1 MLQFAHSQLLYLLLI
16 IPLLT
21 GWYILTRFRAKRAL
35 KKFGDLEI
43 IEQLMP
49 QVSFSRPSWKF
60 SILAAAFAFLVLTLA
75 GPRFGSKV
83 KETKRSGI
91 ELEIAL
97 DVSNSMLATDVS
109 PNRIENAKLAIQSL
123 IEKLKEDKI
132 GLIVFAGDAYTQI
145 PMTTDLSAAQVIL
158 SSINTGIVP
167 KQGTAIGSAIDLGMK
182 SFSQDKSKNKA
193 LVLITDGENH
203 EDDAIASAKE
213 AANKGIKVFTIGIG
227 SPQGAPIPD
236 GRDYKKDKD
245 GNVIMTKLD
254 VEGLQQIAMA
264 GKGSFQAGN
273 IHTALG
279 NIVKELN
286 KMEKGEMGTQEFDE
300 FDEQYQWV
308 AAIALLLVL
317 IEVFVL
323 SRKNKWLSKINL
335 FRVQRKEE

>member
-1 MLQFAHSQLLYLLLI
+1 MLQFAHTQLLYLLLI
-16 IPLLT
+16 IPILVV
-21 GWYILTRFRAKRAL
+21 WYILIRIRAKRAL
-35 KKFGDLEI
+35 KKFGDMEI

-49 QVSFSRPSWKF
+49 QVSFSRPNWKF
-60 SILAAAFAFLVLTLA
+60 SILIIAFAFLVLALA

-97 DVSNSMLATDVS
+97 DVSNSMLAKDVA
-109 PNRIENAKLAIQSL
+109 PNRLENAKLAIQSL
-123 IEKLKEDKI
+123 IEKLKQDKI

-145 PMTTDLSAAQVIL
+145 PMTTDLTAAQVIL

-167 KQGTAIGSAIDLGMK
+167 KQGTAIGTAIELGMR
-182 SFSQDKSKNKA
+182 SFTQDKSKNKA
-193 LVLITDGENH
+193 IILITDGENH
-203 EDDAIASAKE
+203 EDDALSSAKD
-213 AANKGIKVFTIGIG
+213 AASKGVKVFTIGIG

-236 GRDYKKDKD
+236 GSDYKRDKD

-254 VEGLQQIAMA
+254 VDGLQQIAMA

-273 IHTALG
+273 IHVALG

-286 KMEKGEMGTQEFDE
+286 KMEKGEVEAQEFDE
-300 FDEQYQWV
+300 YDEQFQW
-308 AAIALLLVL
+308 AAAMALLLVF

-323 SRKNKWLSKINL
+323 SRKNKWLSKVNL
-335 FRVQRKEE
+335 FRVQHKEE